1 LSSLQLALSLLKSG
15 DVSREEFQHL
25 TKALETRFSQTT
37 EFIENL
43 LQWATLQLKGETYEP
58 TYLDLS
64 KIAEETIT
72 LMEVD
77 MQRKDIKV
85 KNNLHQ
91 SLQAYADLNM
101 IRSILR
107 NLLTNAI
114 KFTSNGGVITL
125 NAMRTDR
132 QVILSVAD
140 TGVGIPAS
148 NQHRMFTLGS
158 ITTPGTK
165 QEKGTGLGLLLCKEF
180 VEKNGGR
187 IWFESVEGKGT
198 TFFFSLPEN
207 QESVQQIASA

>member
-1 LSSLQLALSLLKSG
+1 
-15 DVSREEFQHL
+15 VSQDEFQNL
-25 TKALETRFSQTT
+25 AKALEVRFSQTT

-43 LQWATLQLKGETYEP
+43 LQWATLQLKGETYDP
-58 TYLDLS
+58 DYLDLS
-64 KIAEETIT
+64 RTAEETIS
-72 LMEVD
+72 LMEAELR
-77 MQRKDIKV
+77 RKNINV

-101 IRSILR
+101 IRSVLR

-114 KFTSNGGVITL
+114 KFTGTGGTITL
-125 NAMRTDR
+125 NAMRTDQ

-140 TGVGIPAS
+140 TGVGIPAA

-198 TFFFSLPEN
+198 TFYFSLPEN
-207 QESVQQIASA
+207 NGAAESVAIA